1 MSCYKKGVDIMR
13 NKILFL
19 IFNIFLIYL
28 VPQTSQACTTFVLDH
43 NDQHVVGKNFDWMV
57 DDGLIIINKRGVSKK
72 AIYVKEAN
80 ARLATW
86 TSKYGSVTFNQLG
99 REMPN
104 GGMNET
110 GLVVQAMMLPGAIYP
125 NPDSRPAISRSQWI
139 QYQLDNFSTIKEI
152 IASDSTLRI
161 SPGGSSEP
169 HFLCIDKQGDAV
181 SIEFIDGK
189 LVYHSK
195 ETMPFKALTNS
206 TYETS
211 AELFKTHEGMGNEFP
226 MPKGNASGARFVRT
240 VSMIKQYKSKP
251 SKPLVDYAFDILSN
265 VAQVSQTKWSM
276 VFDIE
281 SSRVYFKSLSNPK
294 MRYFDL
300 NSFDLSC
307 ASAVKILD
315 INAEIEGDVTNK
327 FQDYSQQINGD
338 LIRNAFKKSPALRDV
353 PERTLKYLTIYP
365 EYTRCRQ

>member
-1 MSCYKKGVDIMR
+1 MSFYKKEVDIMGNR
-13 NKILFL
+13 ILFL
-19 IFNIFLIYL
+19 IFNIFLIYF
-28 VPQTSQACTTFVLDH
+28 VPQASQACTTFALDH

-72 AIYVKEAN
+72 AISVKEAH

-86 TSKYGSVTFNQLG
+86 TSKYGSVTFNQHG
-99 REMPN
+99 REMPH

-110 GLVVQAMMLPGAIYP
+110 GLVVQAMMLPGSIYP
-125 NPDSRPAISRSQWI
+125 NPDSRPAISRLQWI
-139 QYQLDNFSTIKEI
+139 QYQLDNSSTVKEI
-152 IASDSTLRI
+152 IASDSILRI
-161 SPGGSSEP
+161 SSSGGSGP

-211 AELFKTHEGMGNEFP
+211 AALFRTHEGMGNAFP
-226 MPKGNASGARFVRT
+226 MPIGNASGSRFVRT

-265 VAQVSQTKWSM
+265 VAGPYTKWRM

-281 SSRVYFKSLSNPK
+281 NSRVYFKSFSNPR
-294 MRYFDL
+294 MRYFDFS
-300 NSFDLSC
+300 SFDLSC

-327 FQDYSQQINGD
+327 FQDYTQQINGD
-338 LIRNAFKKSPALRDV
+338 LIRNAFKKTPSLRGV
-353 PERTLKYLTIYP
+353 PEATLKYLTIYP